1 VDPATGT
8 IQLKATFANAEGALW
23 PGQFVHAVL
32 TLSSQPAVLV
42 PSQAVQ
48 PGQQG
53 TFVFVVQDDLSVQAR
68 PVRVGRRLER
78 ETIIEEGLAAGER
91 VVTDGQ
97 LRLVPGAKVEIKPP
111 KPT

>member
-1 VDPATGT
+1 M
-8 IQLKATFANAEGALW
+8 
-23 PGQFVHAVL
+23 HAVL
-32 TLSSQPAVLV
+32 TLANQPAVLV

-53 TFVFVVQDDLSVQAR
+53 TFVFVVQPDLRVEAR

-78 ETIIEEGLAAGER
+78 ESVIEEGLTPGER

-111 KPT
+111 RPT